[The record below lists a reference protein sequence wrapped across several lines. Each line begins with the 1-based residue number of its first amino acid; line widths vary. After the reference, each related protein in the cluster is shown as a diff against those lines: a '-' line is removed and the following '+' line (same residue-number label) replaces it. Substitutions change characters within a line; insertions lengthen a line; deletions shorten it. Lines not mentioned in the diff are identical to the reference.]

1 MNILLDIHIAV
12 WAMVDHSKLTKDC
25 IDEINNLNNNI
36 YVSLI
41 SVWEVAIKNAK
52 HGYKKMPID
61 EILFVKYCEE
71 LEFNILPIKT
81 KHILNIRNIILKNEN
96 SSHKDPFY
104 RLLLSQSVCENLTLY
119 TKDTELL
126 SYEVENIKII

>member
-1 MNILLDIHIAV
+1 MNILLDTHIAV
-12 WAMVDHSKLTKDC
+12 WTMVDHSKLTKDC
-25 IDEINNLNNNI
+25 IDDITNLKNNI

-61 EILFVKYCEE
+61 ESLFVKYCEE
-71 LEFNILPIKT
+71 LEFNILPIKA
-81 KHILNIRNIILKNEN
+81 KHILNIRKITLKNEN
-96 SSHKDPFY
+96 SINKDPFD

-119 TKDTELL
+119 TKDTALL
-126 SYEVENIKII
+126 NYDVENIKII

>member
-1 MNILLDIHIAV
+1 MNLLLDTHIAV

-25 IDEINNLNNNI
+25 RDDITNLNNNI

-52 HGYKKMPID
+52 HGYKEMPID
-61 EILFVKYCEE
+61 ENLFVKYCEE

-81 KHILNIRNIILKNEN
+81 KHILNIRNITLKNKD
-96 SSHKDPFY
+96 SRHKDPFD
-104 RLLLSQSVCENLTLY
+104 RLLLSQSVCENSVLY
-119 TKDTELL
+119 TKDTALL
-126 SYEVENIKII
+126 NYDIENIQII

>member
-1 MNILLDIHIAV
+1 MNILLDTHIAV
-12 WAMVDHSKLTKDC
+12 WAMADHSKLTKDC
-25 IDEINNLNNNI
+25 IDEISNLNNNI

-61 EILFVKYCEE
+61 ENLFVKYSEE

-96 SSHKDPFY
+96 SSHKDPFD

-119 TKDTELL
+119 TKDTALL
-126 SYEVENIKII
+126 NYDVGNIKII

>member
-1 MNILLDIHIAV
+1 MNILLDTHIAV

-25 IDEINNLNNNI
+25 IDEITNLNNNI

-52 HGYKKMPID
+52 HGYEKMPID
-61 EILFVKYCEE
+61 ESLFIKYCEE
-71 LEFNILPIKT
+71 LEFSILDIKT
-81 KHILNIRNIILKNEN
+81 KHILNIRNITLKNKD
-96 SSHKDPFY
+96 SHHKDLFD

-119 TKDTELL
+119 TKDTALL
-126 SYEVENIKII
+126 NYDVENIKII